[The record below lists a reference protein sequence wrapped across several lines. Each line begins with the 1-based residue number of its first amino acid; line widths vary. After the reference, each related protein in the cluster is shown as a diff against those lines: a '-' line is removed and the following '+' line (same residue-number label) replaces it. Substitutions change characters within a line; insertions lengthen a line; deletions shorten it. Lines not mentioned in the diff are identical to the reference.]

1 MTHFGGFNIIIWKR
15 FNPPQAVARG
25 ASVVRHDARQ
35 RPSLSLSTSSAD
47 PHASTGQEGS
57 GSSDVT
63 HSSYFVALNV
73 FSLLGNTAMG
83 AQPLIVGAL
92 VDLVGLS
99 ARQAGFV
106 SAAEMG
112 GFATGMLAL
121 LRFGQ
126 RVRRRT
132 LALAAL
138 STIAAANA
146 ASPLAG
152 EFHEILSLR
161 FVNGFA
167 AAASYSVFLTMAAAT
182 RRPERTF
189 AIANSVSIFATG
201 LLLFSGP
208 HILLHWHLRGLFL
221 GLAMLAL
228 ASAVAVC
235 LIPSETGPAAARIQA
250 VPRDR
255 PARGSSSGIA
265 VTLVQLMMLF
275 LYTGH
280 AAIWSYQERI
290 GVRAGLAPH
299 EIGLLIGTSLMVG
312 LLGSITA
319 SVLTLAIG
327 RVWPQVIS
335 LGVSIVAALALV
347 FTDSSL
353 GFGIASTL
361 IALSWF
367 YGLPYQM
374 GLMAAYDPRGR
385 ANIAGSLMTTS
396 GAAAGPAMAAIL
408 LGYGGYRV
416 IGVFAGLCYV
426 VALALVL
433 PAALRLDRR

>member
-1 MTHFGGFNIIIWKR
+1 MPRFDCSVRRLRRGRLTHFGGFNIIIWKR

-182 RRPERTF
+182 RRPELDLRYGAA
-189 AIANSVSIFATG
+189 AIFGSAH
-201 LLLFSGP
+201 P
-208 HILLHWHLRGLFL
+208 
-221 GLAMLAL
+221 LAL
-228 ASAVAVC
+228 ALAGA
-235 LIPSETGPAAARIQA
+235 LPGPGDARTGECRRRLPHS
-250 VPRDR
+250 VGDR
-255 PARGSSSGIA
+255 TGGRSDSSS
-265 VTLVQLMMLF
+265 L
-275 LYTGH
+275 
-280 AAIWSYQERI
+280 
-290 GVRAGLAPH
+290 
-299 EIGLLIGTSLMVG
+299 
-312 LLGSITA
+312 
-319 SVLTLAIG
+319 
-327 RVWPQVIS
+327 
-335 LGVSIVAALALV
+335 
-347 FTDSSL
+347 
-353 GFGIASTL
+353 
-361 IALSWF
+361 
-367 YGLPYQM
+367 
-374 GLMAAYDPRGR
+374 
-385 ANIAGSLMTTS
+385 AGSTDARQQLRNCGHTRAADDVVPLYRPRRDMVIP
-396 GAAAGPAMAAIL
+396 GAHRCPCGPCA
-408 LGYGGYRV
+408 
-416 IGVFAGLCYV
+416 
-426 VALALVL
+426 
-433 PAALRLDRR
+433 P